1 MSGAL
6 LVVPAGLLA
15 VGIGLIPLLHYS
27 RRRPGYS
34 HLRDTI
40 SELGEFGAPDARAVA
55 RAWFAPTG
63 LAVWAFVAALA
74 QALPPDDAVRRG
86 LALFAGLG
94 AGYLGAALFPCD
106 PGAPFG
112 GSLRNHLHNL
122 FGAIGY
128 LGGAAGLIA
137 LGEAFAGHAA
147 FGGIAEATRLLGM
160 GVFFGIL
167 PLSFPSPVRGLVQR
181 LMEAA
186 LFGWIALAC
195 AAWMLRSG

>member
-1 MSGAL
+1 MSGEH
-6 LVVPAGLLA
+6 LVVPAGALA
-15 VGIGLIPLLHYS
+15 VALAVVPVWWFA

-40 SELGEFGAPDARAVA
+40 SELGEHGAPEARQVA
-55 RAWFAPTG
+55 WGAFAPAG
-63 LAVWAFVAALA
+63 LGIWAFVAALA
-74 QALPPDDAVRRG
+74 QALPPDDAVLRG

-94 AGYLGAALFPCD
+94 AGYVGAAIFPCD
-106 PGAPFG
+106 RGAPFG

-128 LGGAAGLIA
+128 LGGAAGLLT
-137 LGEAFAGHAA
+137 LGEAFEGHAV
-147 FGGIAEATRLLGM
+147 FGPIAAVTRVLGM

-167 PLSFPSPVRGLVQR
+167 PLSSPSPLRGLVQR

-186 LFGWIALAC
+186 LFGWIALVC
-195 AAWMLRSG
+195 TVWAAR